1 MEKLL
6 EMLQSNGYD
15 AEIIPVD
22 KPTGGAK
29 KGLRIAKGSVG
40 KIYYEVDESDYERVV
55 NDFENSEWVNEE
67 YLINELKDKNNLI
80 LCIRKPKKDDVIAR
94 PFLDLE
100 LYVRSDIEFGTIAIN
115 KDNLKELGLTED
127 ELFEIATENSRRML
141 QVKNLIEMIAGENAE
156 GSPVTLTTNGGYLGA
171 SAMVLLEDVFKDCPF
186 GFDVRIIPS
195 SIHEVILFD
204 ASELTKEQ
212 IEDMNNFIKEVNKNE
227 LNEEEVL
234 SDHLYTLKDG
244 KVGMQHFRTFL

>member
-15 AEIIPVD
+15 AKIVTVD
-22 KPTGGAK
+22 KPTGGQK
-29 KGLRIAKGSVG
+29 MGLSIRKGGVG
-40 KIYYEVDESDYERVV
+40 KIYYNVDESDYNGIV
-55 NDFENSEWVNEE
+55 NDFKNGEWVDEE
-67 YLINELKDKNNLI
+67 YLINELKDKDNLI
-80 LCIRKPKKDDVIAR
+80 LCIRKPKKDDVVSR

-100 LYVRSDIEFGTIAIN
+100 LYVRSDVEFGTTAIN
-115 KDNLKELGLTED
+115 KDNLKDLGLTED

-141 QVKNLIEMIAGENAE
+141 QTKDLSEMIMGENAK
-156 GSPVTLTTNGGYLGA
+156 GSPIILTTNEGYLGA
-171 SAMVLLEDVFKDCPF
+171 SAMVFLEDIFKDCTF

-204 ASELTKEQ
+204 ASELTEEQ

-227 LNEEEVL
+227 LDEEEVL

-244 KVGMQHFRTFL
+244 KVGM